1 MTPDAPLVE
10 EFTGAGG
17 LPLAGDV
24 WGPSDASTVVMLH
37 GGGQTRH
44 SWKETGRVLARHG
57 LRVVTIDLRGH
68 GDSGWSPDGVYGLDR
83 YRDDVLAVL
92 DQLASPAMIVG
103 ASLGGLTGMLVA
115 SAAGPARVPGLVL
128 VDVVPRIEPAGGAR
142 ITGFMAGHG
151 DGFGSL
157 DEAAEAVAE
166 YLPHRTRPR
175 TPEGL
180 RRNLRLREDG
190 RWYWHWDPR
199 MLAMPT
205 PDDRAGHLRRLED
218 AARTLDIPVLLLW
231 GRLSDVVSAEG
242 VDEFRALVPHAEVVA
257 LPGAAHTAAGDDNDA
272 FTRAVVDFCTRSR
285 QIPR

>member
-1 MTPDAPLVE
+1 M
-10 EFTGAGG
+10 
-17 LPLAGDV
+17 LAG
-24 WGPSDASTVVMLH
+24 
-37 GGGQTRH
+37 
-44 SWKETGRVLARHG
+44 HG
-57 LRVVTIDLRGH
+57 LRVVALDLRGH
-68 GDSGWSPDGVYGLDR
+68 GDSGWSQDGVHGLHR

-92 DQLASPAMIVG
+92 DQLAAPAMIVG

-115 SAAGPARVPGLVL
+115 AEAGPTRVPGLVL

-142 ITGFMAGHG
+142 IAGFMAGHG
-151 DGFGSL
+151 DGFASL
-157 DEAAEAVAE
+157 DEAAEAVAV

-175 TPEGL
+175 SPEGL

-199 MLAMPT
+199 TLAMPA
-205 PDDRAGHLRRLED
+205 PDDRAGHLRRLEE
-218 AARTLDIPVLLLW
+218 AARTLEIPVLLLW

-242 VDEFRALVPHAEVVA
+242 VGEFRALVPHAEVVA

-272 FTRAVVDFCTRSR
+272 FSRAVVDFCTRAH